1 MYSTDPC
8 SDHIL
13 VYSTDPCSDHILV
26 YSTDP
31 CSDDILVYSTDP
43 CSDDME
49 KDFKDLKAEF
59 AAAKIHAFP
68 DFDSK

>member
-1 MYSTDPC
+1 M
-8 SDHIL
+8 
-13 VYSTDPCSDHILV
+13 